1 MAKEKPDEIIEVDAA
16 EIPKLIEAVNA
27 STLDEKHKAIILQL
41 IGMLVDLKRTSQERA
56 AALQR
61 IGRMLGKTTEK
72 QKKPAAEQSE
82 QEEKKKKPR
91 NHGRLGAE
99 DYEFSRVVDHACAL
113 PAGSACPL
121 CAHGTLQQLE
131 ARRVVRL
138 IGQPAIVAELHR
150 PERLRCSGC
159 GEVISA
165 QLPEEVGDEKADA
178 SANAL
183 VAVFRYGMGIPFYRL
198 AMMQQAMGVPLPA
211 STQYDMVEMLWSQ
224 VTPVYKEM
232 LSQAACWPL
241 FFTDDT
247 SARVMSLLKDKE
259 QRKADGE
266 RVGIFTTGIVA
277 RDGDKEIRLFFTGRK
292 HAGENLADLL
302 ERRVEE
308 MPPPIQMSDALSR
321 NVPKDHL
328 TLLVLCLVHARRN
341 FVDCQEA
348 FPDEATYVIERIG
361 RVYKNEQTT
370 RDQKMDDARRL
381 EYHRAMSGPVMDEI
395 LAYAQQKLASREV
408 EPNGILG
415 GAFKYLIK
423 HWNGLTQFLRIPGVP
438 LDNNEVERLLKKAVL
453 HRKNSLFY
461 KTEDGAR
468 VGDVLMSIIQTAIAA
483 RVNPFDYLTDLQKN
497 ARDVAKHPHR
507 WLPWVYR
514 ANLDKADE
522 SNTL

>member
-1 MAKEKPDEIIEVDAA
+1 MPKTKPDEILEVDVA

-27 STLDEKHKAIILQL
+27 STLDAKHKEIILQL
-41 IGMLVDLKRTSQERA
+41 IGMLVDLKHSAQERA

-61 IGRMLGKTTEK
+61 IGRMLGKKTEK
-72 QKKPAAEQSE
+72 QKK
-82 QEEKKKKPR
+82 EKPPQGDAPPKKPR
-91 NHGRLGAE
+91 NHGRLSAD
-99 DYEFSRVVDHACAL
+99 DYKFSRVIDHAHHL
-113 PAGSACPL
+113 PAGSVCPL
-121 CAHGTLQQLE
+121 CSHGTLQQLE
-131 ARRVVRL
+131 ARRMVRL

-159 GEVISA
+159 QEVITA
-165 QLPEEVGDEKADA
+165 QMPEEVGDEKADA

-198 AMMQQAMGVPLPA
+198 ATMQQAMGVPLPA
-211 STQYDMVEMLWSQ
+211 STQYEMVEMLWTQ
-224 VTPVYKEM
+224 VTPIYKEM
-232 LSQAACWPL
+232 LAQAARWPL

-247 SARVMSLLKDKE
+247 SARIMSLLKDKE
-259 QRKADGE
+259 QRKAEGE

-302 ERRVEE
+302 DRRIEE

-361 RVYKNEQTT
+361 RVYKNEQIA
-370 RDQKMDDARRL
+370 RDQKMDDQRRL
-381 EYHRAMSGPVMDEI
+381 EFHRTMSGPIMAEI
-395 LAYAQQKLASREV
+395 HEYAQRKLASREV

-415 GAFKYLIK
+415 GAFKYLVK
-423 HWNGLTQFLRIPGVP
+423 HWDGLTQFVRVPGVP

-483 RVNPFDYLTDLQKN
+483 GVNPFDYLTDLQKN
-497 ARDVAKHPHR
+497 ARDVAKHPQR

-514 ANLDKADE
+514 ANLDKADD